1 MSAIISKELKQYF
14 STMYGYVFVGML
26 LLITGI
32 LTTVTNLI
40 NGYSGFEYSLYTVS
54 YIFLLIVPILTMS
67 SLSDEGKNRTNQLL
81 YSLPLSAKDIIL
93 GKFFAMAGILAIPT
107 LIMCVYPLVLSVFGN
122 VNFLTAYCAIFG
134 FYLMGCALLAFG
146 LFVSGMTES
155 PVIAAV
161 ISFFSLLLMF
171 LLTDLSQAIPKDSFT
186 SLCCFALLAALIAF
200 LLYYITKNET
210 VSISLFVILLAAD
223 IAVYAFKRELL
234 DSAFP
239 KMLDALCVYD
249 RFEPFAAGIFDVTA
263 IVYYLSFT
271 CVFLFL
277 AAGHFEKRR
286 WN

>member
-1 MSAIISKELKQYF
+1 MSAVIRKELKQYF

-32 LTTVTNLI
+32 ITTITNLI

-67 SLSDEGKNRTNQLL
+67 SLSEEKKSRTDQLL
-81 YSLPLSAKDIIL
+81 YSLPLSTKDIIL
-93 GKFFAMAGILAIPT
+93 GKFFAMAGVLALPT
-107 LIMCVYPLVLSVFGN
+107 LIMCVYPLILSVFGN

-134 FYLMGCALLAFG
+134 FYIMGCALLAFG
-146 LFVSGMTES
+146 IFVSGMTGS

-171 LLTDLSQAIPKDSFT
+171 LLGDLSTMIPQDAFT
-186 SLCCFALLAALIAF
+186 SLCCFALLCALIAL
-200 LLYYITKNET
+200 LLYYVTKNET
-210 VSISLFVILLAAD
+210 VSVALFVVLLAVD
-223 IAVYAFKRELL
+223 VLIYAFKSELL
-234 DSAFP
+234 ENTFP
-239 KMLDALCVYD
+239 KMLSALCVYD
-249 RFEPFAAGIFDVTA
+249 RYESFAAGIFDLTA
-263 IVYYLSFT
+263 IVYYLSFI

-277 AAGHFEKRR
+277 AAQSFEKRR